1 MKHFTGERRKARELA
16 VQVLFHLEFADSAK
30 VATAAGSDN
39 DPLEAFRLVG
49 ENFEMA
55 ESMTEFSKA
64 LVRGVCDKK
73 SDLDKVISRSSK
85 HWRLER
91 MARLDRSILRLATY
105 EMMFLKDIP
114 PRVSLDEA
122 VEIGKRFGSEDSGR
136 YINGVLDN
144 IYNNLDSQADSAK
157 EATAAGKDEG
167 TFSITEHNS
176 DDTKEPDSVGKGN
189 MKYNPLELEPRW
201 QTHWEKTGI
210 FKAKEDPSKEKYYLL
225 EMFPYPS
232 GKIHIGHVRNYT
244 IGDVVARYKKMCGK
258 NVLHPMGWDAFGMP
272 AENAAIENDTHPAK
286 WTYENI
292 EAMKTQLKR
301 MGFSYD
307 WDRELATCDPEYYRW
322 EQLVFLEMYE
332 KGLAYR
338 KKTHVN
344 WCEKCQTVLAN
355 EQVEDGCCWRHPEQE
370 VAIKEMNSWF
380 LKITDYADDM
390 LEYCEKLP
398 GWPDRVMTMQKN
410 WIGKSHGAAIQFP
423 MVGSGDPIEVFT
435 TRQDTLYGATFMC
448 LAPEHPMVNDIIK
461 GLPQENEV
469 LDFVDRTL
477 KMDSIMRTAE
487 FTTKEGVFTGRHCL
501 NPVTREEIPI
511 FVANFVLFDYGTGA
525 IMAVPTHDQR
535 DFEFAKKYDL
545 KLRVVIKPEDS
556 DLDEAEMTQAYVD
569 RGILV
574 NSGPFN
580 GQGNLEALDSIA
592 DYLEE
597 QGIGHKTVNYRI
609 RDWGISRQRY
619 WGAPIPMIHCE
630 KCGIVPVNKS
640 DLPVVLPL
648 DLDMR
653 PNGGSP
659 LPFEPSFTET
669 TCPECNRKATR
680 ETDTM
685 DTFVESSW
693 YFDRYACP
701 DYQDGPLD
709 PERVDYWLPVD
720 QYIGGIEHAI
730 LHLLYSRFY
739 TRVLKDLGHI
749 KIKEPFTN
757 LLTQGM
763 VCKATQTCPEHGFLY
778 PKEVV
783 EGRCTRCGAQ
793 ATDGNIVKMSKSK
806 KNVVDPQELI
816 DRYGADTVRMFCL
829 FASPPDKDLEWSE
842 QGVDGSHRFLQRV
855 WRLVADHLGELKNVK
870 AYDGKTDLA
879 EPVKSVHRKTHE
891 TIKRVTSDIENRFHF
906 NTAISAVMEL
916 VNETNQF
923 LNAEGDKGE
932 IEWSVVRKSIETT
945 ILLLS
950 PVVPHITDE
959 LWQMMGHVGSL
970 LNVPWPAYNEDALK
984 TEKKLV
990 ILQVNGKVRSRIE
1003 VAASSSEKEIEA
1015 LALADEK
1022 VQRHVKGKPV
1032 KRVIVVQKKL
1042 VNVVV

>member
-1 MKHFTGERRKARELA
+1 MKHFTGERRRARELA
-16 VQVLFHLEFADSAK
+16 VQVLFHLEYNND
-30 VATAAGSDN
+30 
-39 DPLEAFRLVG
+39 DPLEAFRIVS
-49 ENFEMA
+49 ENFEVA
-55 ESMTEFSKA
+55 AASGDFSEN
-64 LVRGVCDKK
+64 LVKGVCERRPE
-73 SDLDKVISRSSK
+73 LDEIIGRSSK

-91 MARLDRSILRLATY
+91 MARLDRIILRLATY
-105 EMMFLKDIP
+105 EMMFREDIP

-122 VEIGKRFGSEDSGR
+122 VELGKRFGSEDSGG

-144 IYNNLDSQADSAK
+144 IYGSL
-157 EATAAGKDEG
+157 EGLAGKEMVSNTEPPFHETTQTEG
-167 TFSITEHNS
+167 T
-176 DDTKEPDSVGKGN
+176 GKRE
-189 MKYNPLELEPRW
+189 MKYDPSELEPRW
-201 QTHWEKTGI
+201 QRQWEKAGI
-210 FKAKEDPSKEKYYLL
+210 FKSVKDSSKEKYYLL

-272 AENAAIENDTHPAK
+272 AENAAIENNTHPAK

-292 EAMKTQLKR
+292 RNMKAQLKR

-307 WDRELATCDPEYYRW
+307 WDRELATCDPDYYRW
-322 EQLVFLEMYE
+322 EQLVFIEMYE
-332 KGLAYR
+332 RGLAYR
-338 KKTHVN
+338 KKTNVN

-380 LKITDYADDM
+380 LKITDYAEEM

-398 GWPDRVMTMQKN
+398 GWPDRVLSMQKN
-410 WIGKSHGAAIQFP
+410 WIGKSHGAAIRFP
-423 MVGSGDPIEVFT
+423 MVGSEDAIEVFT

-448 LAPEHPMVNDIIK
+448 LAPEHPLVKDIVK
-461 GLPQENEV
+461 GLPEEKEV
-469 LDFVDRTL
+469 LDFVTRTL
-477 KMDSIMRTAE
+477 KMDTFLRTAD
-487 FTTKEGVFTGRHCL
+487 FTAKEGVFTGRYCI
-501 NPVTREEIPI
+501 NPMTREEIPI

-535 DFEFAKKYDL
+535 DFEFAKKYGL
-545 KLRVVIKPEDS
+545 KLRVVIKPEDA
-556 DLDEAEMTQAYVD
+556 DLLEEDMTEAYVD
-569 RGILV
+569 QGVLV

-580 GQGNLEALDSIA
+580 GQRNLEALDNIA

-597 QGIGHKTVNYRI
+597 KGIGHKTVNYRI

-619 WGAPIPMIHCE
+619 WGAPIPMVHCDN
-630 KCGIVPVNKS
+630 CGIVPVKKA

-648 DLDMR
+648 DLQMR

-659 LPFEPSFTET
+659 LPFEPSFVET
-669 TCPECNRKATR
+669 TCPKCDGKAER

-701 DYQDGPLD
+701 DYTDGPLD
-709 PERVDYWLPVD
+709 EKRVDYWLPVD

-739 TRVLKDLGHI
+739 TRVLNDLGHI

-763 VCKATQTCPEHGFLY
+763 VCKATQTCPEHGYLY
-778 PKEVV
+778 PNEV
-783 EGRCTRCGAQ
+783 EDGRCTRCSGEV
-793 ATDGNIVKMSKSK
+793 TDGNIVKMSKSK

-842 QGVDGSHRFLQRV
+842 QGVEGSHRFLQRV
-855 WRLVADHLGELKNVK
+855 WRLVEENLERLKAVET
-870 AYDGKTDLA
+870 YDGKTDLQ
-879 EPVKSVHRKTHE
+879 EPLKALHRKTHE
-891 TIKRVTSDIENRFHF
+891 TIKKVTSDIENRFHF
-906 NTAISAVMEL
+906 NTAISAIMEL

-923 LNAEGDKGE
+923 LNGKGE
-932 IEWSVVRKSIETT
+932 KDGTAWSVVRYAAETA
-945 ILLLS
+945 IILLS
-950 PVVPHITDE
+950 PVVPHIADE
-959 LWQMMGHVGSL
+959 LWRITGHEDFL
-970 LNVPWPAYNEDALK
+970 LNISWPGYSEEALK
-984 TEKKLV
+984 TETKLI

-1003 VAASSSEKEIEA
+1003 VDASCSDQDLEER
-1015 LALADEK
+1015 ALADEK
-1022 VQRHVKGKPV
+1022 VKRHLMGKKP